1 MLEVSRAKERVK
13 NGGPGPN
20 YNISI
25 WLENIY
31 HCIRKPIYITLGELT
46 KMRPRNKNFPRV
58 KKIRIRKL
66 KTDNLTFF
74 AVIVIRSCVRGS
86 VNTTTDDRKKR
97 LWRNGVSK
105 KTEKEEGGEKTWKG
119 NKNSLK
125 NNMFWQRSCFG
136 CDLIRCHQCGCCA
149 WMQSVVADGEIVVSL
164 NT

>member
-105 KTEKEEGGEKTWKG
+105 KTTEKEEGGGRKHEKEIRIHWRTTCSDSDRVLVVTW
-119 NKNSLK
+119 
-125 NNMFWQRSCFG
+125 FAV
-136 CDLIRCHQCGCCA
+136 I
-149 WMQSVVADGEIVVSL
+149 SVVAVRECSL
-164 NT
+164 WLLMVRLLSV